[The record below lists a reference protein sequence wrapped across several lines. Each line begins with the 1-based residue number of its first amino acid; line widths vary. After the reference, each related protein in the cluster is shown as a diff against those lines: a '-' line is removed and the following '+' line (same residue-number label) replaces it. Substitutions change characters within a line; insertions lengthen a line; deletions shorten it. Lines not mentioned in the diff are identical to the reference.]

1 MGQSI
6 DAAQVRPAPVG
17 RVTDWTF
24 RVEASGPVRWD
35 WALGPPEV
43 HRLRPIRTPLS
54 TEKSRHIPVQ
64 AHCHVTGT
72 TLRLE
77 SGLEY
82 DLLLMLER
90 DPQAVCMVP
99 QPARLG
105 IKLQDGRRT
114 THTPDLLMLDSAGA
128 VTIWN
133 ARPTERQDDKF
144 LRQSEA
150 TADACREVGWS
161 YRVFEGHSRPKKYNL
176 RWLAAYRREMPW
188 YETAKPELTERCVAQ
203 RATVGD
209 IVEADHGAG
218 HLVSAMWHFVW
229 RGELL
234 VDLEDRIGRGTPIV
248 WKAGPTDG

>member
-35 WALGPPEV
+35 WALGPPEA
-43 HRLRPIRTPLS
+43 RSLRPIRSPQS

-64 AHCHVTGT
+64 AHCQVTGT

-90 DPQAVCMVP
+90 DVRAAWMVP

-105 IKLQDGRRT
+105 IKAGTGRRT
-114 THTPDLLMLDSAGA
+114 THTPDLLTLDTFGD

-133 ARPTERQDDKF
+133 ARSVERQDDKF
-144 LRQSEA
+144 RAQSDA
-150 TADACREVGWS
+150 TAAACREVGWGYS
-161 YRVFEGHSRPKKYNL
+161 VFGGHSRPKKYNL
-176 RWLAAYRREMPW
+176 RWLAAYRRDMPW
-188 YETAKPELTERCVAQ
+188 YEAAKPELVRLCASPE
-203 RATVGD
+203 ATVGR
-209 IVEADHGAG
+209 IVDADRGRG
-218 HLVSAMWHFVW
+218 HLVSAMWHFAW
-229 RGELL
+229 RGDLMI
-234 VDLEDRIGRGTPIV
+234 DLEHRIEINTLIAWETASPHG
-248 WKAGPTDG
+248 